1 MVDSVCGL
9 TRGQVMS
16 PWSDT
21 ADSGHYP
28 GQLLNRSALTEFLKA
43 TKLRYLEVC
52 IGYIAIIV
60 EKNLYLTVS
69 SSLVIGSILIFFILY
84 PPLS

>member
-21 ADSGHYP
+21 ADSWHYP
-28 GQLLNRSALTEFLKA
+28 GQFLNRSALTEFLKA
-43 TKLRYLEVC
+43 TKLRYLEVS
-52 IGYIAIIV
+52 IGYIAIII

-69 SSLVIGSILIFFILY
+69 LESGYRVDTNLFHSISS
-84 PPLS
+84 PE